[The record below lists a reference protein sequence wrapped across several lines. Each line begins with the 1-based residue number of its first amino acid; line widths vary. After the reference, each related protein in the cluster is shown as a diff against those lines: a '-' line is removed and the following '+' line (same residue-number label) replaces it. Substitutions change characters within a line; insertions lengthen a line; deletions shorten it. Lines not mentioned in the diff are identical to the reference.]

1 MRADV
6 LVHPG
11 TNRPLGGHGRC
22 DRNDPHALGPEL
34 GIRSRSWLLPCPV
47 PGRAV
52 FYTAEGTPIVEQTW
66 PSDWAGSRTPDG
78 HTWDALGARGAVLP
92 VELVM
97 ITVAIIEDNRLV
109 REGMTDKLNE
119 LPDVK
124 VVLAATSFEAEM
136 LKETNPRVV
145 LLDVGLQDK
154 NSLRLA
160 ETVKKEMADARV
172 IVMDL
177 LPVHEE
183 IAEFVNAGVAGF
195 ILKDATF
202 EDFIGTIRSVAEGAQ
217 VLPPRM
223 TSTLFSQIAHI
234 AVKRG
239 RTAALEEVRMTL
251 REREVIA
258 LIVVGL
264 SNKEIAQRL
273 NIATDTVKSHV
284 RNVMDKLA
292 LHSRLQIAAYAHS
305 HDD

>member
-1 MRADV
+1 
-6 LVHPG
+6 LK
-11 TNRPLGGHGRC
+11 N
-22 DRNDPHALGPEL
+22 EE
-34 GIRSRSWLLPCPV
+34 SS
-47 PGRAV
+47 AV
-52 FYTAEGTPIVEQTW
+52 
-66 PSDWAGSRTPDG
+66 
-78 HTWDALGARGAVLP
+78 
-92 VELVM
+92 

-109 REGMTDKLNE
+109 REGMADMLNE

-124 VVLAATSFEAEM
+124 VVLAATSLESSM

-145 LLDVGLQDK
+145 LLDVGLQDR

-160 ETVKKEMADARV
+160 ETVKKEMAEARV

-202 EDFIGTIRSVAEGAQ
+202 EDFVGTIRSVAEGAR
-217 VLPPRM
+217 VLPATM
-223 TSTLFSQIAHI
+223 TGTLFSQIAKV
-234 AVKRG
+234 AVSRG
-239 RTAALEEVRMTL
+239 REAALAAVRMTQ
-251 REREVIA
+251 RESEVIA
-258 LIVVGL
+258 LIAVGL

-273 NIATDTVKSHV
+273 GIATDTVKSHV
-284 RNVMDKLA
+284 RNIMEKLA

>member
-1 MRADV
+1 
-6 LVHPG
+6 
-11 TNRPLGGHGRC
+11 
-22 DRNDPHALGPEL
+22 
-34 GIRSRSWLLPCPV
+34 
-47 PGRAV
+47 
-52 FYTAEGTPIVEQTW
+52 
-66 PSDWAGSRTPDG
+66 
-78 HTWDALGARGAVLP
+78 
-92 VELVM
+92 M

-109 REGMTDKLNE
+109 REGMRDMLNE
-119 LPDVK
+119 LPDVE
-124 VVLAATSFEAEM
+124 VVLAATSIEAEL
-136 LKETNPRVV
+136 LKEMNPRVV
-145 LLDVGLQDK
+145 LLDVGLQDR

-160 ETVKKEMADARV
+160 ETVKKEMADSRV

-202 EDFIGTIRSVAEGAQ
+202 EDFIATIRSVADGAR

-223 TSTLFSQIAHI
+223 TGTLFSQIAQVAI
-234 AVKRG
+234 KRG
-239 RTAALEEVRMTL
+239 RAAALEEVRMTQ

-258 LIVVGL
+258 LIAVGL
-264 SNKEIAQRL
+264 SNKEIATRL
-273 NIATDTVKSHV
+273 DIATDTVKSHV

>member
-1 MRADV
+1 MRD
-6 LVHPG
+6 
-11 TNRPLGGHGRC
+11 
-22 DRNDPHALGPEL
+22 
-34 GIRSRSWLLPCPV
+34 
-47 PGRAV
+47 
-52 FYTAEGTPIVEQTW
+52 
-66 PSDWAGSRTPDG
+66 
-78 HTWDALGARGAVLP
+78 
-92 VELVM
+92 M
-97 ITVAIIEDNRLV
+97 
-109 REGMTDKLNE
+109 LNE

-124 VVLAATSFEAEM
+124 VVLAATSIEAEL

-145 LLDVGLQDK
+145 LLDVGLQDR

-172 IVMDL
+172 TVMDL

-202 EDFIGTIRSVAEGAQ
+202 EDFIATIRSVADGAQ

-223 TSTLFSQIAHI
+223 TGTLFSQIAQVAI
-234 AVKRG
+234 KRG
-239 RTAALEEVRMTL
+239 RTAALEEVRMTQ

-258 LIVVGL
+258 LIAVGL
-264 SNKEIAQRL
+264 SNKEIATRL
-273 NIATDTVKSHV
+273 DIATDTVKSHV

>member
-1 MRADV
+1 V
-6 LVHPG
+6 
-11 TNRPLGGHGRC
+11 
-22 DRNDPHALGPEL
+22 
-34 GIRSRSWLLPCPV
+34 
-47 PGRAV
+47 
-52 FYTAEGTPIVEQTW
+52 
-66 PSDWAGSRTPDG
+66 
-78 HTWDALGARGAVLP
+78 
-92 VELVM
+92 

-109 REGMTDKLNE
+109 REGMTDMLNE
-119 LPDVK
+119 LPDVR
-124 VVLAATSFEAEM
+124 VVLAATSLEASM
-136 LKETNPRVV
+136 LKDTNPRVV

-160 ETVKKEMADARV
+160 ETVKKEMAEARV

-202 EDFIGTIRSVAEGAQ
+202 EDFVGTIRSVADGAR
-217 VLPPRM
+217 VLPATM
-223 TSTLFSQIAHI
+223 TGTLFSQIAKV
-234 AVKRG
+234 AVSRG
-239 RTAALEEVRMTL
+239 RDAALESVRMTQ

-258 LIVVGL
+258 LIAVGL

-284 RNVMDKLA
+284 RNVMEKLA

-305 HDD
+305 QDD

>member
-1 MRADV
+1 
-6 LVHPG
+6 
-11 TNRPLGGHGRC
+11 
-22 DRNDPHALGPEL
+22 
-34 GIRSRSWLLPCPV
+34 
-47 PGRAV
+47 
-52 FYTAEGTPIVEQTW
+52 
-66 PSDWAGSRTPDG
+66 
-78 HTWDALGARGAVLP
+78 
-92 VELVM
+92 M
-97 ITVAIIEDNRLV
+97 ITIAIIEDNRLV

-124 VVLAATSFEAEM
+124 DVLAATSLEASM
-136 LKETNPRVV
+136 LKKTNPRVV

-160 ETVKKEMADARV
+160 ATVKKEMADARV

-202 EDFIGTIRSVAEGAQ
+202 EDFVGTIRSVANGAR
-217 VLPPRM
+217 VLPATM
-223 TSTLFSQIAHI
+223 TGTLFSQIAKV
-234 AVKRG
+234 AVSRG
-239 RTAALEEVRMTL
+239 REAAFESVRMTQ

-258 LIVVGL
+258 LIAVGL

-273 NIATDTVKSHV
+273 SISTDTVKSHV
-284 RNVMDKLA
+284 RNVMEKLA

>member
-1 MRADV
+1 
-6 LVHPG
+6 
-11 TNRPLGGHGRC
+11 
-22 DRNDPHALGPEL
+22 
-34 GIRSRSWLLPCPV
+34 
-47 PGRAV
+47 
-52 FYTAEGTPIVEQTW
+52 
-66 PSDWAGSRTPDG
+66 
-78 HTWDALGARGAVLP
+78 
-92 VELVM
+92 M

-109 REGMTDKLNE
+109 REGLRDMLNE

-124 VVLAATSFEAEM
+124 VVLAATSLEAAM
-136 LKETNPRVV
+136 LKKTTPRVV

-160 ETVKKEMADARV
+160 ETVKNELADSRV

-183 IAEFVNAGVAGF
+183 IAAFVNAGVAGF

-202 EDFIGTIRSVAEGAQ
+202 EDFVGTIRSVADGAR
-217 VLPPRM
+217 VLPAPM
-223 TSTLFSQIAHI
+223 TGTLFSQIAKI

-239 RTAALEEVRMTL
+239 RAAALEAVRMTQ
-251 REREVIA
+251 REGEVIA
-258 LIVVGL
+258 LIAVGM

-284 RNVMDKLA
+284 RNVMEKLA
-292 LHSRLQIAAYAHS
+292 LHTRLQIAAYAHS

>member
-1 MRADV
+1 
-6 LVHPG
+6 
-11 TNRPLGGHGRC
+11 
-22 DRNDPHALGPEL
+22 
-34 GIRSRSWLLPCPV
+34 
-47 PGRAV
+47 
-52 FYTAEGTPIVEQTW
+52 
-66 PSDWAGSRTPDG
+66 
-78 HTWDALGARGAVLP
+78 
-92 VELVM
+92 M

-109 REGMTDKLNE
+109 REGMTQMLNE

-124 VVLAATSFEAEM
+124 VVLAATSLETAM
-136 LKETNPRVV
+136 LKEKKPRVV

-160 ETVKKEMADARV
+160 ETVKKELADSRV

-195 ILKDATF
+195 ILKDASF
-202 EDFIGTIRSVAEGAQ
+202 EDFVGTIRSVADGAR

-223 TSTLFSQIAHI
+223 TGTLFSQIAAV

-239 RTAALEEVRMTL
+239 TATALKAVRMTK
-251 REREVIA
+251 REREIIA
-258 LIVVGL
+258 LIAVGM

-292 LHSRLQIAAYAHS
+292 LHTRLQIAAYANNE
-305 HDD
+305 DE